1 MEQLRAELSHLLGE
15 NSVVL
20 SASMK
25 KRIRRCGLCMT
36 ARKPN
41 AVNGKKL

>member
-1 MEQLRAELSHLLGE
+1 MEQLRAELSHLLGK

-25 KRIRRCGLCMT
+25 SGYG
-36 ARKPN
+36 
-41 AVNGKKL
+41 VVGFV

>member
-36 ARKPN
+36 AVETQCR
-41 AVNGKKL
+41 